1 MAAILL
7 SGGSRITM
15 FGLLLSLAVT
25 VGAQDGVIAPDLQ
38 AALRCAHPDQTFE
51 VIVGFSDAVDVRD
64 EAIQT
69 LVKSAGAGDVIVL
82 WINNSIAAT
91 LPAAGITA
99 LAPLP
104 EVENIR
110 LDAIVTVPPPPDDGG
125 GSQPDGQ
132 QESGCPDP
140 DGAVPDAEPPQAAFE
155 PPLPVTLSAYWV
167 RDVLIA
173 DFDGDG
179 VKDAL
184 LWHRNGQS
192 RQIGG
197 YFGEGDK
204 PFEKMK
210 TFFLGDLPGPIALGD
225 FNEDGI
231 LDLVAGAQGERW
243 GTLVIG
249 NVCGSDLSANQRLPV
264 LLGDGDGGF
273 APQTPCL
280 VMETTSTWDDR
291 YIADLLVADV
301 NEDHHD
307 DIIVSRTGN
316 VGERYIATFFGNGDG
331 TFSEPQKIVLNRP
344 QALHAGDFDGDA
356 LVDLLFSNDRRTY
369 LYRGD
374 GQGNFAPLAL
384 DFRGPDWLVGDVNQD
399 AALDLIF
406 YSPQGSELTVSLG
419 NGDGSFADNQ
429 TLTLDAWN
437 VSAIQLADLN
447 ADGYPELVL
456 VSEFSP
462 EMQIFYGTGGG
473 RFVNKPHR
481 LAVEGGK
488 KPVNFAVEDFNN
500 DNRLDLFVIFNNYP
514 DQAAGVVLFQ
524 AVPSAVEE
532 SADTAPPP
540 VNEAPPEAAQ

>member
-1 MAAILL
+1 MAAFLL
-7 SGGSRITM
+7 SGDTRGVM
-15 FGLLLSLAVT
+15 LGLLLSVAAT
-25 VGAQDGVIAPDLQ
+25 VGAQDEVIAPDLQ
-38 AALRCAHPDQTFE
+38 IALRCAHSDQNFE
-51 VIVGFSDAVDVRD
+51 VIVGFSEAVDVRD
-64 EAIQT
+64 EAIQA
-69 LVKSAGAGDVIVL
+69 LVESAGAGDVIVL
-82 WINNSIAAT
+82 WIINSIAAT

-110 LDAIVTVPPPPDDGG
+110 LDAIVPAPQPPGDEG

-132 QESGCPDP
+132 PGGGCPDP
-140 DGAVPDAEPPQAAFE
+140 DGAGPDTEPPQAAFE
-155 PPLPVTLSAYWV
+155 SPLLITLADYWV

-173 DFDGDG
+173 DFDGAG

-184 LWHRNGQS
+184 IWHRGGQS
-192 RQIGG
+192 RQIGV
-197 YFGEGDK
+197 YFGEGDR
-204 PFEKMK
+204 PFEEMK
-210 TFFLGDLPGPIALGD
+210 TFFLGDLPGPIAVGD

-231 LDLVAGAQGERW
+231 LDLVAGAQGERRW
-243 GTLVIG
+243 SLITG
-249 NVCGSDLSANQRLPV
+249 NLCGSDLSANHRLPV
-264 LLGDGDGGF
+264 LLGDGAGGF

-280 VMETTSTWDDR
+280 VMETTPTWDDR

-301 NEDHHD
+301 NDDRHD
-307 DIIVSRTGN
+307 DIIISRTGN
-316 VGERYIATFFGNGDG
+316 YGERYIATFFGNGEG
-331 TFSEPQKIVLNRP
+331 TFSEPQKIVLNHP
-344 QALHAGDFDGDA
+344 QALHAGDFNGDA
-356 LVDLLFSNDRRTY
+356 HVDLLFSNDRRTY